1 MVEYKI
7 SSLFIKDDDG
17 KCVGVLTEKDLTRKV
32 VVFAWDV
39 DRPVSE
45 VMTSPV
51 QTISSQALVFEALM
65 MMMKEGIRHLAIMG
79 SDEEIVGIVSNR
91 DILAAQGQS
100 PVFLLRE
107 LANADS
113 MEEIIDRHNKLPQ
126 QIRSLITSG
135 AQAKNLTRF
144 ITTISDTILKKLIE
158 FTLEELGPP
167 PAKFVFMILGSEG
180 RNEQTLKTDQDNA
193 IIFEDVPESEQET
206 AMAYFL
212 AFGEKVCGLLDEA
225 GYVFCTG
232 NIMAKNPKWCQP
244 LSQWK
249 SYFSG
254 WIHASG
260 GEDLLKAT
268 IFFDFRGG
276 YGDMELIDNLREFL
290 FETLDGWS
298 GFFTPLSEN
307 ALRLKPPIGFFKNFV
322 VASKGKHKDTFDIKK
337 RHDPHRGFCPD
348 LRPEERHRGNQHPGS
363 PGAAAH
369 QAGVE
374 ATAIRRA

>member
-32 VVFAWDV
+32 VVYAWDV

-65 MMMKEGIRHLAIMG
+65 VMMKEGIRHLAIMG

-91 DILAAQGQS
+91 DILVAQGKS

-113 MEEIIDRHNKLPQ
+113 MEEIIDSHNKLPK

-144 ITTISDTILKKLIE
+144 ITTISDTILEKLIE
-158 FTLEELGPP
+158 FALEELGPP

-180 RNEQTLKTDQDNA
+180 RSEQTLKTDQDNA
-193 IIFEDVPESEQET
+193 IIFEDVPET
-206 AMAYFL
+206 R
-212 AFGEKVCGLLDEA
+212 
-225 GYVFCTG
+225 TG
-232 NIMAKNPKWCQP
+232 NGHG
-244 LSQWK
+244 L
-249 SYFSG
+249 FSG
-254 WIHASG
+254 LW
-260 GEDLLKAT
+260 
-268 IFFDFRGG
+268 R
-276 YGDMELIDNLREFL
+276 
-290 FETLDGWS
+290 
-298 GFFTPLSEN
+298 
-307 ALRLKPPIGFFKNFV
+307 
-322 VASKGKHKDTFDIKK
+322 KG
-337 RHDPHRGFCPD
+337 
-348 LRPEERHRGNQHPGS
+348 LRP
-363 PGAAAH
+363 
-369 QAGVE
+369 AGRCRVCVL
-374 ATAIRRA
+374 